1 LADLPCLLLLFS
13 PASLDASLND
23 IAPGVDAR
31 DGPPGMGVDWL
42 DEAVVDGEPGGSF
55 GLAAIVEL
63 IGDLPVFFF
72 LLFLSVCS
80 AVLCVCALPQRQIP
94 PAVRCLSRR
103 VGSDFLVLTRAFLH
117 RSSRASPRTFRRN
130 LPFLRN

>member
-1 LADLPCLLLLFS
+1 MADLFSCFLFS

-42 DEAVVDGEPGGSF
+42 DEAVVDGESGASF

-63 IGDLPVFFF
+63 IGDLPVFS
-72 LLFLSVCS
+72 LLVVSLRLLSSLVRVCPPTEEDS
-80 AVLCVCALPQRQIP
+80 SCCALPLKACGERFP
-94 PAVRCLSRR
+94 GLDESFPAL
-103 VGSDFLVLTRAFLH
+103 LH
-117 RSSRASPRTFRRN
+117 RSSRLSLPDSP
-130 LPFLRN
+130 